1 MAKPAAEANA
11 GPRPNP
17 FQMGMGQGPG
27 RGPIEKVRAK
37 NTKTTLLRIW
47 GYLRQQRF
55 GLIAVLVST
64 AISTGL
70 SLLAPYLLG
79 RAVDLYIMPRKA
91 AGLWQMC
98 LLLLAVYMCGVLF
111 TWIQQFVMAGVSQ
124 GTVRAMRHDL
134 FVKFQTLPLRYFDIR
149 THGELM
155 SRTTNDISNVSNT
168 LNQSVIQLIS
178 SVLMLVGSVAMML
191 IQNVWMTLVTII
203 TIPLITTV
211 TKRITKYTRKYFSY
225 QQKNLGEVNGFV
237 EETITGQRV
246 IKVFHREE
254 KALNEFKTI
263 NDRLRKVGVKAQSL
277 SGSMGPL
284 MNAMGN
290 LNFAIIA
297 VAGGLM
303 AFHHMITIGIIV
315 SFLNYS
321 RQFSQPINQLANQY
335 NMVQS
340 AVAGAERVFEVID
353 ETSEYEDESGQLH
366 VVNDSD
372 FRVVGDVKLQDVNF
386 GYVDG
391 VPVLKHVSLH
401 AKPGETIALVGP
413 TGAGKTTIVNL
424 LTRFYEIQSG
434 NITIDDVDIHTLD
447 KQVLRRQLGIVL
459 QDAYLFSGTIR
470 ENIRFGRLDATD
482 AEVEAAAKLANADA
496 FIRKLPQEYDTPL
509 AAEGSNLSHG
519 QRQLITIARAI
530 LADPAILILDE
541 ATSSVDTR
549 TELHIQEAM
558 QRLMQG
564 RTNFVVAHRLST
576 IRNADQ
582 ILVIH
587 GGEIVER
594 GTHEQLLEHRGFY
607 HGLYMS
613 QFARFSGARE

>member
-1 MAKPAAEANA
+1 MAKPAAEVNA

-17 FQMGMGQGPG
+17 FQMGMGHGPG
-27 RGPIEKVRAK
+27 RGPIVKVRAK
-37 NTKTTLLRIW
+37 DTKTTVRRIW
-47 GYLRQQRF
+47 GYLRQQRL

-79 RAVDLYIMPRKA
+79 RAVDLYIVPRNA
-91 AGLWQMC
+91 TGLWQMC
-98 LLLLAVYMCGVLF
+98 LILLAVYGCGVLF

-124 GTVRAMRHDL
+124 RTVRAMRHDL
-134 FVKFQTLPLRYFDIR
+134 FVKFQTLPLRYFDTR

-178 SVLMLVGSVAMML
+178 SALMLVGSVVMML
-191 IQNVWMTLVTII
+191 SQNLWMTIVTIV
-203 TIPLITTV
+203 TIPLITTI
-211 TKRITKYTRKYFSY
+211 TKRITTYTRKYFSY

-254 KALNEFKTI
+254 KALQEFRTI
-263 NDRLRKVGVKAQSL
+263 NDRLRKVGVRAQSL

-284 MNAMGN
+284 MNATGN
-290 LNFAIIA
+290 LNFAVIA

-303 AFHHMITIGIIV
+303 AFHHMITIGVIV

-340 AVAGAERVFEVID
+340 AVAGAERVFEVLD
-353 ETSEYEDESGQLH
+353 EPSEYEDESGQLH
-366 VVNDSD
+366 VDTHSD

-391 VPVLKHVSLH
+391 VPVLKNVSLH
-401 AKPGETIALVGP
+401 AKSGETIALVGP

-434 NITIDDVDIHTLD
+434 TITIDDVDIRTLD
-447 KQVLRRQLGIVL
+447 KQVLRSQLGIVL

-470 ENIRFGRLDATD
+470 ENIRFGRLGATD
-482 AEVEAAAKLANADA
+482 ADVETAATLANADA
-496 FIRKLPQEYDTPL
+496 FIRKLPQGYDTPL
-509 AAEGSNLSHG
+509 TAEGSNLSHG

-530 LADPAILILDE
+530 LADPGILILDE

-558 QRLMQG
+558 YRLMQG
-564 RTNFVVAHRLST
+564 RTSFVVAHRLST

-594 GTHEQLLEHRGFY
+594 GTHDELLEQRGFY

-613 QFARFSGARE
+613 QFARFA